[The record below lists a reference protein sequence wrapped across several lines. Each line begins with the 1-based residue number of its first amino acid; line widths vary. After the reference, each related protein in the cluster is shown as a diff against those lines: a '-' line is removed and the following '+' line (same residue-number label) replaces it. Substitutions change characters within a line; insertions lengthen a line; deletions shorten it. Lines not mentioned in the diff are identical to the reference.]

1 VCLLSLV
8 ALVPMVVR
16 FALTN
21 PSRHE
26 AFLVYSLAFAVLYV
40 GMAVLWAYVAFVA
53 KLVHDVSTVEARKF
67 LFELCFVVAVF
78 AAAVLWQSG
87 SMVAAIAC
95 VVLAL
100 PLRWIAWR

>member
-1 VCLLSLV
+1 
-8 ALVPMVVR
+8 VVR

-26 AFLVYSLAFAVLYV
+26 AFLVYSLAFATLYV
-40 GMAVLWAYVAFVA
+40 GMAVLWAYVAFFA
-53 KLVHDVSTVEARKF
+53 KLVHDISAAEARKF
-67 LFELCFVVAVF
+67 LFELCFVVVVF

-87 SMVAAIAC
+87 LVVAAVVC

-100 PLRWIAWR
+100 PLRWMAWR